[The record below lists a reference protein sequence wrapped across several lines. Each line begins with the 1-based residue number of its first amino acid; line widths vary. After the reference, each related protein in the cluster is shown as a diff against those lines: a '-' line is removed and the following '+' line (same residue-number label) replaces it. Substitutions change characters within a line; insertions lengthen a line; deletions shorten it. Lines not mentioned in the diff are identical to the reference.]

1 LSMSTIKL
9 GREGVKE
16 IIQIDLSRKEK
27 AELQKSVATV
37 EQLVNVLKDN
47 GYLK

>member
-1 LSMSTIKL
+1 MSTIKL

-16 IIQIDLSRKEK
+16 IIQIDLSREEK

>member
-1 LSMSTIKL
+1 MSTIKL
-9 GREGVKE
+9 GREGVEE
-16 IIQIDLSRKEK
+16 IIQIDLSREEK